1 VHNSS
6 NRISRTEDTKLRKTL
21 FTLSALMAAA
31 ATAGAQNASAIR
43 LRLDPT
49 SEVTVEGTSS
59 LHAFHCKTNKMN
71 AYVDVDPGYA
81 KDLTRIARPIVS
93 VKIII
98 VVRTLTCGNGQMDK
112 NMYSTLKADENP
124 VIKYTL
130 SGYDILDGSASP
142 AAFTAKT
149 TGTLMIS
156 GQEKTI
162 AMKINAERLSD
173 GKATAQG
180 EQDVL
185 MTDFGIKPPSF
196 MFGSLKVGNEIKVKF
211 NLKAGPELLA
221 QLAGVTNR
229 SGQ

>member
-1 VHNSS
+1 M
-6 NRISRTEDTKLRKTL
+6 RKT
-21 FTLSALMAAA
+21 FITFSTLMAVS
-31 ATAGAQNASAIR
+31 TAVGAQGPSAIR
-43 LRLDPT
+43 LRLDPA
-49 SEVTVEGTSS
+49 SELTIEGTSS

-71 AYVDVDPGYA
+71 AYVDVDPGYT
-81 KDLTRIARPIVS
+81 KDLTKVARPIVS
-93 VKIII
+93 VKINI
-98 VVRTLTCGNGQMDK
+98 VVRTLSCGNGQMDK

-124 VIKYTL
+124 IIKYTM

-142 AAFTAKT
+142 TAFVAKT

-156 GQEKTI
+156 GQEKTV

-196 MFGSLKVGNEIKVKF
+196 MFGRLKVGNEIKVKF
-211 NLKAGPELLA
+211 SLKAGPELLA
-221 QLAGVTNR
+221 QLAAIANR
-229 SGQ
+229 GGQ